1 MQKQKKNS
9 RQFQKN
15 SKKKRIN
22 EYKEPEYTCC
32 NLLCSSTTD

>member
-9 RQFQKN
+9 RQFQN
-15 SKKKRIN
+15 SKKRIN

>member
-15 SKKKRIN
+15 SKKRIN